1 MNLKGNVI
9 NDEDICSYKAKS
21 FLFELLP
28 VFFFFFD
35 SFKAYYKIGLLCLY
49 LADALVAIQVSSL
62 SPACLLSNL
71 ISPLKEF

>member
-28 VFFFFFD
+28 VFFFFLT
-35 SFKAYYKIGLLCLY
+35 LLKP
-49 LADALVAIQVSSL
+49 I
-62 SPACLLSNL
+62 
-71 ISPLKEF
+71 IK